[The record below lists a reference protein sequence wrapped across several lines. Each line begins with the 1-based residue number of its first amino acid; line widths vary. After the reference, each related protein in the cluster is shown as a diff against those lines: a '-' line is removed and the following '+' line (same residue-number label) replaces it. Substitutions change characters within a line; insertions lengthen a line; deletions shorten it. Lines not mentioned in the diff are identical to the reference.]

1 MSDPIVGAAR
11 AAVSGI
17 REGLAVGKEIEEL
30 GKDIAELGKADLAA
44 RRAYRRKQAVRKPD
58 THFFEAFDEWQRFR
72 QIHDMRQELLED
84 IKHKYGAYAAQE
96 VIDIEDRMKKDWEKI
111 YTEDGHDRHKLFMV
125 KVYCFL
131 LAAIITA
138 ILWINGTIRA
148 MSEAL

>member
-1 MSDPIVGAAR
+1 MSDPIIGAAR
-11 AAVSGI
+11 AAISGI

-30 GKDIAELGKADLAA
+30 GKDIAQLGKADLAA
-44 RRAYRRKQAVRKPD
+44 RAAYRRKQAVRKPD

-72 QIHDMRQELLED
+72 QILDMREELLDD
-84 IKHKYGAYAAQE
+84 IRRKYGSGAVQE
-96 VIDIEDRMKKDWEKI
+96 VIAIEERMKKEWESI
-111 YTEDGHDRHKLFMV
+111 YTEDGHDRKKLFMV

>member
-1 MSDPIVGAAR
+1 MSDPIVNAAR

-30 GKDIAELGKADLAA
+30 GKDIAELGRADLQA
-44 RRAYRRKQAVRKPD
+44 RAAYRRKQAVRKPD
-58 THFFEAFDEWQRFR
+58 THFFEAINEWQRFKE
-72 QIHDMRQELLED
+72 IHDMRQEMIDEV
-84 IKHKYGAYAAQE
+84 KRRYGQKAVDEINA
-96 VIDIEDRMKKDWEKI
+96 IEERMKKDWERI
-111 YTEDGHDRHKLFMV
+111 YNEDGHDRKKLFML

-148 MSEAL
+148 MSEAM

>member
-1 MSDPIVGAAR
+1 MSDPIIGAAR

-30 GKDIAELGKADLAA
+30 GKDIANLGKADLEA

-58 THFFEAFDEWQRFR
+58 THFFEAVEEWQRFR
-72 QIHDMRQELLED
+72 EIHDMRQEMLD
-84 IKHKYGAYAAQE
+84 DVKRKYGQKA
-96 VIDIEDRMKKDWEKI
+96 VNDILAIEERMKKDWDKI
-111 YTEDGHDRHKLFMV
+111 YTEDGYDRKKLFMV

>member
-1 MSDPIVGAAR
+1 MSDPIIGAAR

-30 GKDIAELGKADLAA
+30 GKDIANLGKADLEA

-58 THFFEAFDEWQRFR
+58 THFFEAVEEWQRFR
-72 QIHDMRQELLED
+72 EIHDMRQEMLD
-84 IKHKYGAYAAQE
+84 DVRRKYGSKAVQE
-96 VIDIEDRMKKDWEKI
+96 ITEIEERMKKEWEKI
-111 YTEDGHDRHKLFMV
+111 YTEDGHDRKKLFMV